1 MPKSARDT
9 KLHALNATKLTNECV
24 PWPRVVRDEC
34 NISEN
39 RDLCASVSGISAAQ
53 TADGF
58 IRGFWP
64 GFCELSGL
72 DLCEKSVEIITS
84 NVHFDFHLWG
94 VRVYQM
100 FMRRRLVGNYEVMGS
115 YNFSHHSSTES

>member
-1 MPKSARDT
+1 MRQ
-9 KLHALNATKLTNECV
+9 NECV

-34 NISEN
+34 NITEN
-39 RDLCASVSGISAAQ
+39 RDLCASVSGISTAQ

-64 GFCELSGL
+64 GFCELSGV

-94 VRVYQM
+94 VR
-100 FMRRRLVGNYEVMGS
+100 RRLVGNYEVMS
-115 YNFSHHSSTES
+115 SNNFSHHNSTES